1 MNSLISGSF
10 LPLADHI
17 TCKGVVQITDRELYK
32 YVVCPAGKEGGG
44 KVHVRNICSAA
55 IGVRPSKLLFTVWS
69 VLQFIYLL
77 KITNQDKESIL
88 WDSFALFAWL
98 QYTIPC
104 HPVLTLALFSHAW
117 WEQTVAQL
125 GTKDTPSSPSRLWG
139 FLSGCLSTDTAAL
152 HNPPANF
159 TIFTPQIPWA

>member
-55 IGVRPSKLLFTVWS
+55 IGVRPVKVTVYSMKCAAVHLSSKD
-69 VLQFIYLL
+69 
-77 KITNQDKESIL
+77 NQ
-88 WDSFALFAWL
+88 
-98 QYTIPC
+98 
-104 HPVLTLALFSHAW
+104 
-117 WEQTVAQL
+117 
-125 GTKDTPSSPSRLWG
+125 SR
-139 FLSGCLSTDTAAL
+139 
-152 HNPPANF
+152 
-159 TIFTPQIPWA
+159 